1 MPEKEIGLNIGVFH
15 LLEVNKCSTNVR
27 QQRTFHSNRKKKC
40 HGQKNESL
48 KPIPF
53 NILYKIKCVDAQIYP
68 SMDPSVR
75 INDTLKLDHI
85 DTQFSKLPK
94 QAQD

>member
-1 MPEKEIGLNIGVFH
+1 MLN
-15 LLEVNKCSTNVR
+15 KRSTAKNMSL
-27 QQRTFHSNRKKKC
+27 QQEKKKC